1 MDQHKFSSG
10 RLRKRASDFSE
21 LSRRMEDSD
30 DGVVRLTAPTVIPAV
45 TIEFGPILKPR
56 DLDAEQFD
64 LDDADNRVVAE
75 AYCIARNIPTLV
87 FIADDSLPIRLARLV
102 GLPCVR
108 PPKSWR
114 RPTEGDERDEIIA
127 DLKRQLGPQPK
138 LVLRFPGARDDTRR
152 HDLAPPPTAIC
163 RDCINRIVQAALDLD
178 PEVPRSVLESRYPS
192 AVPMTFG
199 NYAMPNFAG
208 PGSVSTGMLDRYE
221 REYVQY
227 ERHLRLWASKL
238 PKLLARSGMM
248 LPLYVE
254 IGNEGDRAAD
264 RLHLEATLHGD
275 FHFASLDHFDA
286 LLEGVLEVPQVPRPM
301 LSPDFFPDT
310 LGAERRRVDEFYAQ
324 DEPADSAPSTKMIS
338 WRCEEFRQGT
348 RFNLPTIIVAL
359 SGEARGAI
367 TVVARSALQA
377 KPVTLTAPLK
387 ASADPMPGPFY
398 RFLREHLE
406 LVPAHYR
413 SALASE
419 LAREGQPCSCLEL

>member
-1 MDQHKFSSG
+1 
-10 RLRKRASDFSE
+10 
-21 LSRRMEDSD
+21 
-30 DGVVRLTAPTVIPAV
+30 
-45 TIEFGPILKPR
+45 
-56 DLDAEQFD
+56 
-64 LDDADNRVVAE
+64 
-75 AYCIARNIPTLV
+75 
-87 FIADDSLPIRLARLV
+87 
-102 GLPCVR
+102 
-108 PPKSWR
+108 
-114 RPTEGDERDEIIA
+114 
-127 DLKRQLGPQPK
+127 
-138 LVLRFPGARDDTRR
+138 
-152 HDLAPPPTAIC
+152 
-163 RDCINRIVQAALDLD
+163 
-178 PEVPRSVLESRYPS
+178 
-192 AVPMTFG
+192 
-199 NYAMPNFAG
+199 
-208 PGSVSTGMLDRYE
+208 
-221 REYVQY
+221 
-227 ERHLRLWASKL
+227 
-238 PKLLARSGMM
+238 
-248 LPLYVE
+248 
-254 IGNEGDRAAD
+254 
-264 RLHLEATLHGD
+264 LHLEATLHGD